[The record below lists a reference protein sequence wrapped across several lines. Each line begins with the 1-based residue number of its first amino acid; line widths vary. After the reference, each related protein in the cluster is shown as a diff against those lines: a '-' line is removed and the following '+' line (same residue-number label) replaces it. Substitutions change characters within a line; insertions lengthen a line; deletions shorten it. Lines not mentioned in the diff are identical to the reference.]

1 MDNQSNIHVFVKEM
15 VRRGKTR
22 IGFIG
27 KATHC
32 QSFFER
38 YIGYRNAMYLSG
50 LPCPDEYC
58 ITGDNPVQKT
68 FEGSAYPDYLMEQL
82 RNLDTLPDVFICA
95 NDFIAIDTLQVFK
108 KLGISVPGDVYLCGF
123 DDSPESRI
131 MSPTLTTIHIHSQIM
146 GFSAVNLLMSRI
158 KEPSLNFRT
167 VHTETRLI
175 YRESTE
181 D

>member
-1 MDNQSNIHVFVKEM
+1 
-15 VRRGKTR
+15 
-22 IGFIG
+22 
-27 KATHC
+27 
-32 QSFFER
+32 
-38 YIGYRNAMYLSG
+38 MYLSG

-131 MSPTLTTIHIHSQIM
+131 MSPTLTTHGGGACNSGGREGGHTYRGSDGGQLGKPEDGQMGNQHGDAQFHHSGGTQGGQDDI
-146 GFSAVNLLMSRI
+146 GCGDWQSHS
-158 KEPSLNFRT
+158 
-167 VHTETRLI
+167 
-175 YRESTE
+175 
-181 D
+181 